1 MKRLMN
7 SFKYAFN
14 GFMSLY
20 KTGGNIRIHFTA
32 ALVVIALAY
41 AYKVS
46 AIEWTVLLICIGVVI
61 SAEAMNT
68 SLEKL
73 TDMVSPDFNKEAGKI
88 KDIAAGAV
96 LILAIMAAII
106 AIIIFYPYCCG

>member
-1 MKRLMN
+1 MKRLLN

-14 GFMSLY
+14 GLISLY
-20 KTGGNIRIHFTA
+20 QTGGNIRIHFSA
-32 ALVVIALAY
+32 ALIVILFAY
-41 AYKVS
+41 IFNVS
-46 AIEWTVLLICIGVVI
+46 AIEWTILLICIGVVI

-68 SLEKL
+68 SIEKL
-73 TDMVSPDFNKEAGKI
+73 TDKVSPDFNKEAGKI

-96 LILAIMAAII
+96 LVLAIMAAII